1 MKFSSEFASKDVPT
15 FLPNSAKVVQKEFEL
30 VRLCFWFQNVFPF
43 CFKNFRG
50 GVIRISPYSS
60 YPYIVYITYSCIVRP
75 SLVLVVFQTTLETP
89 VTFVFQL
96 CSCSHV

>member
-15 FLPNSAKVVQKEFEL
+15 LLPNSAKVVQKNLNLFVL
-30 VRLCFWFQNVFPF
+30 FWFRNFFPF

-60 YPYIVYITYSCIVRP
+60 YPYIVYITLSCIVRP
-75 SLVLVVFQTTLETP
+75 SLVFVVFK
-89 VTFVFQL
+89 QL
-96 CSCSHV
+96 LKHL

>member
-15 FLPNSAKVVQKEFEL
+15 FLPNSAKVVQKNLNLFVL
-30 VRLCFWFQNVFPF
+30 VLVSKFLSI